1 MTLTRGP
8 ACLVVAIAAAGALAG
23 AAGPAAGPSTVRL
36 KTISARVNSKG
47 ASLVIEASEPVG
59 YSLTRPDPLTVL
71 VEFRNVMPGG
81 VANSV
86 DANTKSSP
94 IAKVSVETGD
104 SMGAPASRVRI
115 ALAQPVAHRV
125 RSDRNTVVVD
135 FDKPNGKSMPYV
147 MPPISRQSAGGSQD
161 QSAVGSHDGAPDA
174 MDALRQPEAVDPIAA
189 LGLDGASPAK
199 AAPMSASIAPRTPA
213 APTQAVVAPPAA
225 RANAAPQAAATQTPP
240 VPGTVTQTDQP
251 GSRQGRQFTGHPI
264 SLDFQGA

>member
-1 MTLTRGP
+1 MTPTRGL
-8 ACLVVAIAAAGALAG
+8 ACLFVALSAAGVLVG
-23 AAGPAAGPSTVRL
+23 ASGPAAGPSTVRL

-135 FDKPNGKSMPYV
+135 FDKP
-147 MPPISRQSAGGSQD
+147 SAPGGR
-161 QSAVGSHDGAPDA
+161 G
-174 MDALRQPEAVDPIAA
+174 
-189 LGLDGASPAK
+189 
-199 AAPMSASIAPRTPA
+199 AAPGGRGA
-213 APTQAVVAPPAA
+213 APPA
-225 RANAAPQAAATQTPP
+225 
-240 VPGTVTQTDQP
+240 
-251 GSRQGRQFTGHPI
+251 GR
-264 SLDFQGA
+264 GA